1 MRSSLIEPQI
11 GHLCSAAHSLLEMN
25 PERNGTE
32 TQRVKTST
40 AEGESLED
48 ERETKQREVLPAF
61 NIHTRSESEPAEPEI
76 CENAAH
82 VRDKAVVQHVM
93 HLF

>member
-1 MRSSLIEPQI
+1 
-11 GHLCSAAHSLLEMN
+11 MN

-32 TQRVKTST
+32 TQRVKTRT

-48 ERETKQREVLPAF
+48 VRETKQREVLPAF

>member
-1 MRSSLIEPQI
+1 
-11 GHLCSAAHSLLEMN
+11 MN

-32 TQRVKTST
+32 TQRVKTRT

-61 NIHTRSESEPAEPEI
+61 NIHTRSESEH
-76 CENAAH
+76 AAH